1 MPKDVVVVEVGVGVK
16 DSAVPQRL
24 FEELPADEVGAS
36 I

>member
-1 MPKDVVVVEVGVGVK
+1 MPQDVVVVEVGACVE
-16 DSAVPQRL
+16 DSAVLQRL